1 MKKVKVGVIGS
12 GFQADV
18 HCASFQ
24 IMPEAAEVVAVA
36 SPTPGNA
43 RALADRYGIARSLLD
58 YREMLR
64 DPEIEM
70 VTIALPNDLHARVTH
85 DAAEAGKHVICEKPL
100 CLTLEEADG
109 MIEICR
115 QKGLLL
121 MYGEELPFVPKYAKA
136 KEMAREGA
144 FGRLHLVKQ
153 SERHPGPH
161 AGWFW
166 DMD

>member
-36 SPTPGNA
+36 SPTPGSA
-43 RALADRYGIARSLLD
+43 RALADRYAIARSFLD

-64 DPEIEM
+64 EPDIEM
-70 VTIALPNDLHARVTH
+70 VTIALPNDLHARVTR

-100 CLTLEEADG
+100 CLTLEEAD
-109 MIEICR
+109 
-115 QKGLLL
+115 
-121 MYGEELPFVPKYAKA
+121 A
-136 KEMAREGA
+136 
-144 FGRLHLVKQ
+144 
-153 SERHPGPH
+153 
-161 AGWFW
+161 
-166 DMD
+166 